1 MPSAYDFL
9 ESLTVVL
16 GVAAVT
22 TIVFQ
27 RLRQP
32 VVLGYIIAGVV
43 IGPHF
48 PVPLVADPNIV
59 HTLSELG
66 VILLMFALGLEF
78 SISKLIRLA
87 PTAGLTSLLQCSLL
101 FYLGYL
107 SARLLGW
114 STMDGLFTGAAI
126 ASSSTTIIA
135 KVFDEQ
141 KITGTLRDLVVGI
154 LIVEDLIA
162 ISLMA
167 LLTAIATGAGL
178 SGQALAITIGKLGVF
193 LITLVGL
200 GLLLVPRFIRSV
212 VRLGRAETTVI
223 ASIALCFGV
232 ALLAHAF
239 GYSVALGAFV
249 AGSLIEASGEG
260 EEIERLVQPVRDV
273 FAAVFFV
280 SVGLMLDPALIKE
293 HYLAI
298 IVITLVVLFGKFV
311 GVSIGSFLTGSGV
324 RTSVRAA
331 MSLSQIGEFAFI
343 VASLGMTLKA
353 TGDFLYPV
361 AAAASAITT
370 LTTPWLV
377 RASDPFARYIDR
389 KLPKSLQT
397 FATLYGAWLETM
409 RTSHP
414 KSDRAAGIRS
424 LIRRLLFDVA
434 LVSGHVIFVAT
445 TMDAIVGYVEGKL
458 GINGMIV
465 KILVVAGAIAVGLP
479 FFFGIIRVTRR
490 LGVTLAEAAL
500 PLSPEG
506 KVDLGAAPRRAL
518 VLALQ
523 IAVALVVGVPLLA
536 LTQPFVGSAMGAVV
550 LALVLGILAVAFWRG
565 AANLHGHVRAG
576 AETIIEVLR
585 KQGGKKAEVADGHHA
600 LSRAIEFLPGLGA
613 PVPVIAPERSPATGK
628 SLSELNL
635 RGRTGATVLAIS
647 RAGRGII
654 PTAQERILAG
664 DVLALAGTT
673 EAVDAARQLIEGTA
687 SIDDAEPVS
696 KE

>member
-1 MPSAYDFL
+1 
-9 ESLTVVL
+9 
-16 GVAAVT
+16 
-22 TIVFQ
+22 
-27 RLRQP
+27 
-32 VVLGYIIAGVV
+32 
-43 IGPHF
+43 
-48 PVPLVADPNIV
+48 
-59 HTLSELG
+59 
-66 VILLMFALGLEF
+66 
-78 SISKLIRLA
+78 
-87 PTAGLTSLLQCSLL
+87 
-101 FYLGYL
+101 
-107 SARLLGW
+107 
-114 STMDGLFTGAAI
+114 
-126 ASSSTTIIA
+126 
-135 KVFDEQ
+135 
-141 KITGTLRDLVVGI
+141 
-154 LIVEDLIA
+154 
-162 ISLMA
+162 
-167 LLTAIATGAGL
+167 
-178 SGQALAITIGKLGVF
+178 
-193 LITLVGL
+193 
-200 GLLLVPRFIRSV
+200 
-212 VRLGRAETTVI
+212 
-223 ASIALCFGV
+223 
-232 ALLAHAF
+232 
-239 GYSVALGAFV
+239 
-249 AGSLIEASGEG
+249 
-260 EEIERLVQPVRDV
+260 
-273 FAAVFFV
+273 
-280 SVGLMLDPALIKE
+280 
-293 HYLAI
+293 
-298 IVITLVVLFGKFV
+298 
-311 GVSIGSFLTGSGV
+311 
-324 RTSVRAA
+324 
-331 MSLSQIGEFAFI
+331 
-343 VASLGMTLKA
+343 MTLKA

-397 FATLYGAWLETM
+397 FATLYGSWLETM
-409 RTSHP
+409 RSSHP

-434 LVSGHVIFVAT
+434 LVSGHVIVVAT

-465 KILVVAGAIAVGLP
+465 KLLVVAGAIAIGLP

-490 LGVTLAEAAL
+490 LGITLAEAAL

-523 IAVALVVGVPLLA
+523 IAAVLVVGVPLLA

-585 KQGGKKAEVADGHHA
+585 KQGGKKAEVADGNHHD

-673 EAVDAARQLIEGTA
+673 EAVEAARQLIEGTT
-687 SIDDAEPVS
+687 SIDDAEPVTQ
-696 KE
+696 E